1 MNKKKKEPLFD
12 YVPMAEDANIDPRPL
27 YNKRERDEEEEDE
40 HEQIPVAVA
49 PLKQAATVDNNV
61 IKSKDIYY
69 VHGDALRLVVDKHVI
84 GVANQRVVA
93 IDRKT
98 CEKYYLGN
106 GGKGVFLLYD
116 EGRALTITATRHRDL
131 FMVLL
136 RADLLDGS
144 SSAVHLVPESAVDL
158 YEQVQAPTLPGGYSL
173 LANPIPC
180 QFQHVT
186 KKDQVR
192 TVKAIAREPLGKVA
206 FLSKDLD
213 KEGVTFKRS
222 AAIRLNL
229 KEHPAVICALRAKKL
244 VPKNTNRAMVVEEDD
259 IVTSN
264 WIKKV

>member
-1 MNKKKKEPLFD
+1 VYLQFPLEE
-12 YVPMAEDANIDPRPL
+12 VHISSLEDSADAHRNQ
-27 YNKRERDEEEEDE
+27 KRGRDEEQED
-40 HEQIPVAVA
+40 EQIPITVA

-84 GVANQRVVA
+84 GVSNQRVVA

-144 SSAVHLVPESAVDL
+144 SGAVHLVPESAVDL
-158 YEQVQAPTLPGGYSL
+158 YEQVQAPTLPGGGYSL

-192 TVKAIAREPLGKVA
+192 TVQAIAREPLGKVA

-222 AAIRLNL
+222 AAIRVNL
-229 KEHPAVICALRAKKL
+229 KEHPAVFCALRAKKL
-244 VPKNTNRAMVVEEDD
+244 VPKNTNRAMVVEEAD
-259 IVTSN
+259 IVVSN